1 MSHELRTPLNAIIG
15 FSEVLA
21 ERMFGEVNEKQ
32 AEYLQDILSSGRHL
46 LSLINDILDLSK
58 VEAGRLELELGRF
71 HLPTALDNALI
82 LVRERATRHGITL
95 TQTVDPGVADI
106 VADERKVKQILLNLL
121 SNAVKF
127 TPEGGRVGLTAT
139 AADGRHHDRGQ
150 RHGDR
155 DRARGPGSH
164 LRGVPP
170 GRPRGRPEAGGHG
183 ARADVGQE
191 IRGVARWADLG
202 PEPGGP
208 GVDVHFHT
216 PGEAMANERILI
228 VEDNEK
234 SRRLVRDVLRFKGYE
249 TVETETAEEGLRV
262 AREARP
268 ALILM
273 DIQLP
278 GMNGIDALGCLRADP
293 ATRDIPVIAVT
304 ASAMTQDRKQI
315 LAAGFDAY
323 QPKPIAVKAFLDAIR
338 QTLDR
343 DRREASES

>member
-1 MSHELRTPLNAIIG
+1 
-15 FSEVLA
+15 
-21 ERMFGEVNEKQ
+21 
-32 AEYLQDILSSGRHL
+32 
-46 LSLINDILDLSK
+46 
-58 VEAGRLELELGRF
+58 
-71 HLPTALDNALI
+71 
-82 LVRERATRHGITL
+82 
-95 TQTVDPGVADI
+95 
-106 VADERKVKQILLNLL
+106 
-121 SNAVKF
+121 
-127 TPEGGRVGLTAT
+127 
-139 AADGRHHDRGQ
+139 
-150 RHGDR
+150 
-155 DRARGPGSH
+155 
-164 LRGVPP
+164 
-170 GRPRGRPEAGGHG
+170 
-183 ARADVGQE
+183 
-191 IRGVARWADLG
+191 
-202 PEPGGP
+202 
-208 GVDVHFHT
+208 
-216 PGEAMANERILI
+216 MANERILI

-249 TVETETAEEGLRV
+249 TVEEGLRV